1 MPSKFLPFLLTFFVL
16 SKSFASAPISDN
28 YFSSLL
34 SGDSFGSVINLNSAA
49 TVYFTNL
56 NGDQTNV
63 SYAPYLNESMIA
75 ISPNCS
81 SDTTYCGVIDNLA
94 NSPYLYNGNQFVPE
108 GHQSYQSILNLS
120 ATDENKL
127 ASSDSNITNMGVLKQ
142 TYELNP
148 GAYTFN
154 WAFAAYDYMPF
165 RDGAFF
171 HLYNNDAGT
180 SEISILARNGTEED
194 AEDTLL
200 LGRSFNGYDPQTLVM
215 PNFGSTP
222 WQEYNFDIS
231 SHGSYTL
238 AFGVFNYGD
247 TALDPTL
254 FLSGFAGA
262 ASGDGLI
269 TDFFEPSYTKIIAG
283 GGPNLDGIF
292 SGSDTFYPIFEDGTY
307 KITSLENT
315 NPLTDFFISSG
326 FSGTF
331 DTASDITP
339 TVIGSI
345 SGPGDLIISG
355 NGSLFLSNVNTY
367 TGSTTINSGAT
378 LLLNGLEDGS
388 AKGSIS
394 NSSKVTV
401 NGVFDISTEC
411 PGCYAHAA
419 ADNSIQSLDGS
430 GSVVLGLHNLI
441 ITNGADNFSG
451 VISGSG
457 NVTLSSGTQTFS
469 GINTYTGTT
478 TIDLG
483 STLLL
488 SSVGSIS
495 DSSKLSANGI
505 FDITNAG
512 SDNSIQSLDGS
523 GSVVLGLHN
532 LIITNGADN
541 FSGVISGSG
550 NVTLSSG
557 TQTFSGIN
565 TYTGT
570 TTIDLGSTLLLSSV
584 GSISDS
590 SEVSILGGLD
600 INGLSSGTSVQAISG
615 LGNISLG
622 ANTLTVNGGT
632 QKTFD
637 GSISGSGGLI
647 IENSSNLALSNAHT
661 YEGFTSIDSGS
672 TLALISNGNISTSS
686 EITIN
691 SGGLF
696 DINGLSSGTS
706 VQAILGLGNISLG
719 ANMLTVNGGTTTIFE
734 GVISGSGGLI
744 IDDASNLTLSAESNY
759 TGNTTI
765 NSNSILQLTG
775 GSIAD
780 SAVTIN
786 GSSSLTISGNNVYDS
801 SLEIV
806 NLDADIKS
814 LAGSGS
820 VAINGD
826 ALKIG
831 SGTGNYSGVLSGQG
845 GLFILGGN
853 QTLSGTNT
861 YGANPDYSS
870 ITAVI
875 GGTLNISRIENL
887 GGTQLLALMDG
898 GTIHI
903 AGDIDMSS
911 RNLEI
916 LKLSPEGS
924 ESGTINVDANKTLT
938 FKIDD
943 IENTNTAELIK
954 TGLGSLKINQ
964 ADNYL
969 GSIEL
974 EEGNLII
981 GSSNTY
987 SSAAVHLNNL
997 TIANNANLYGHG
1009 TIHGDINN
1017 SGNVIP
1023 GGSIGTLSIVGDYT
1037 QASSGNLLIE
1047 IGPSDSSKIVINGLA
1062 TLAGSLTINALSGNY
1077 VQGSSYKILD
1087 ANTLSGTFNPTIE
1100 SSGRRLTYGLIYDE
1114 ILADVYLEIL
1124 AAGPSDIDTQASLN
1138 TQARRLRSTF
1148 NSTMASSN
1156 FANMNTYDCNL
1167 FDKNNMCISAGGRYT
1182 NIDNPSSN
1190 NSAAVVVLG
1199 YKASSNI
1206 RIGGFLDQ
1214 SVNNNTPTGINVSN
1228 KNPMMGAFAVWNKNA
1243 DGLGYQVKIAN
1254 AYQDKDVTSTRD
1266 AFGDSG
1272 EAGTGKTN
1280 LNMQS
1285 YVGELSYAFNYQDST
1300 IVRPYFAVRYTNIK
1314 QDAYTENLTEAVTSP
1329 LSYAKLEDR
1338 STTALMG
1345 VKLNHALTPRTN
1357 LTASL
1362 GLEQNLHHRT
1372 DQLTASGVD
1381 GLASENF
1388 NNNIKHTRPVASAG
1402 AYYAVAKN
1410 QRLSADLYYQQLP
1423 FQSTGSATAYFNYMI
1438 GF

>member
-1 MPSKFLPFLLTFFVL
+1 MRSNFLPFEMRSNFLPFALTFFAL
-16 SKSFASAPISDN
+16 SNSFADD
-28 YFSSLL
+28 YFTSLL
-34 SGDSFGSVINLNSAA
+34 SGDGFGSVINLTSEAIISLPGGDVIYSPYTSTSLIA
-49 TVYFTNL
+49 VSPGCYSTTN
-56 NGDQTNV
+56 
-63 SYAPYLNESMIA
+63 YCNES
-75 ISPNCS
+75 N
-81 SDTTYCGVIDNLA
+81 NRA
-94 NSPYLYNGNQFVPE
+94 NGESLYNQSHDVPFPNQT
-108 GHQSYQSILNLS
+108 YQSVLNLS
-120 ATDENKL
+120 TADLKRLE
-127 ASSDSNITNMGVLKQ
+127 SYGDRITNMGVLKQ
-142 TYELNP
+142 TYTLIP
-148 GAYTFN
+148 GSYSFN
-154 WAFAAYDYMPF
+154 WAFAAYDYLDF

-171 HLYNNDAGT
+171 QIYNNDAST
-180 SEISILARNGTEED
+180 SEISILGRIGSEED
-194 AEDTLL
+194 FQNTLL
-200 LGRSFNGYDPQTLVM
+200 RGMSYNGYDPQTLVV
-215 PNFGSTP
+215 PDYGSTP
-222 WQEYNFDIS
+222 WQEYNFNIS
-231 SHGSYTL
+231 STGSYTL
-238 AFGVFNYGD
+238 AFGAFNYD
-247 TALDPTL
+247 DNILDPVL
-254 FLSGFAGA
+254 FLSGLAGT
-262 ASGDGLI
+262 ASGQGLI
-269 TDFFEPSYTKIIAG
+269 TRFFEPTYTNIIAEG
-283 GGPNLDGIF
+283 GSLGDGVF
-292 SGSDTFYPIFEDGTY
+292 TSVDTFYPVFEGGTY
-307 KITSLENT
+307 KITSYENT
-315 NPLTDFFISSG
+315 HALTNFFISSG

-331 DTASDITP
+331 ETVNLGFTP

-345 SGPGDLIISG
+345 SGSGNLIISG
-355 NGSLFLSNVNTY
+355 DGSLFLSNVNTY

-378 LLLNGLEDGS
+378 LFLNGLEDGS

-394 NSSKVTV
+394 NSSKVIV
-401 NGVFDISTEC
+401 NGVFDISTEN
-411 PGCYAHAA
+411 PGGNAHAA
-419 ADNSIQSLDGS
+419 EYNSIQSLDGS

-441 ITNGADNFSG
+441 ITNGGDNFSG
-451 VISGSG
+451 IISGPG

-478 TIDLG
+478 SIDLG

-488 SSVGSIS
+488 
-495 DSSKLSANGI
+495 
-505 FDITNAG
+505 
-512 SDNSIQSLDGS
+512 GS
-523 GSVVLGLHN
+523 G
-532 LIITNGADN
+532 
-541 FSGVISGSG
+541 
-550 NVTLSSG
+550 
-557 TQTFSGIN
+557 
-565 TYTGT
+565 
-570 TTIDLGSTLLLSSV
+570 

-590 SEVSILGGLD
+590 SEVNILGGLD

-622 ANTLTVNGGT
+622 ANTLTINGGT

-647 IENSSNLALSNAHT
+647 IENNSNLALSNAHT
-661 YEGFTSIDSGS
+661 YQGFTSIDSGS
-672 TLALISNGNISTSS
+672 TLALIFNGNISTSS

-719 ANMLTVNGGTTTIFE
+719 ANTLTVNGGTQKTFD
-734 GVISGSGGLI
+734 GSISGSGGLI

-775 GSIAD
+775 GSIAN

-820 VAINGD
+820 VEINGH

-831 SGTGNYSGVLSGQG
+831 LGTGNYSGELSGNG

-861 YGANPDYSS
+861 YGANPDSS

-916 LKLSPEGS
+916 LKLSPEGT

-938 FKIDD
+938 FKIND

-981 GSSNTY
+981 GSSTSY

-1023 GGSIGTLSIVGDYT
+1023 GGSIGTLSIMGDYT

-1047 IGPSDSSKIVINGLA
+1047 IGPNDSSKIVISGLA

-1087 ANTLSGTFNPTIE
+1087 ANTLSGTFSTIE
-1100 SSGRRLTYGLIYDE
+1100 SSGRRLTYGLRYDE
-1114 ILADVYLEIL
+1114 IDADVYLDIL

-1148 NSTMASSN
+1148 NSTMASAN
-1156 FANMNTYDCNL
+1156 FANMNAYDCNL

-1314 QDAYTENLTEAVTSP
+1314 QDAYSENLTEAVTSP

-1362 GLEQNLHHRT
+1362 GLEQDLHHRT

-1388 NNNIKHTRPVASAG
+1388 NNNIKRTRPVASAG
-1402 AYYAVAKN
+1402 AYYTVAKN
-1410 QRLSADLYYQQLP
+1410 QRISADVYYQQLP
-1423 FQSTGSATAYFNYMI
+1423 FQSTGSAAAYFNYMI